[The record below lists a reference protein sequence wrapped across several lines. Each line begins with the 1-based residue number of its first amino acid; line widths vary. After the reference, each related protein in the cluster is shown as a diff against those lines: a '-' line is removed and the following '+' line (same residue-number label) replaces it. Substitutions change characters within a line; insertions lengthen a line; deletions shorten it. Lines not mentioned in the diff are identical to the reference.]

1 MSFLNDELVKRE
13 LPPLLTM
20 NNGALCIPGTWRK
33 RRTEILDILHK
44 NIYGYTP
51 KPPDSVTGEVIK
63 TDDDAFAGKVIYRK
77 INLKFDTPNGEFS
90 FPFYFM
96 LPKNVENPRVFL
108 HIAFDPDI
116 PDKYMPV
123 EEITDNGYAIAMFC
137 YTDVVKDSHDGNYS
151 QGLAAMYPMGDVRK
165 PDEWGRIGMW
175 AFAASRVMDYLWTC
189 GDVDRYRVAVVGHS
203 RLGKTALW
211 AAAQDERF
219 YMAVSNNSGFGGA
232 ALSKR
237 GSGERVADFI
247 RVGSWDWFCET
258 FKTYFGKEDVNTV
271 YDQHMLLAA
280 IAPRRICVGSAR
292 LDRGADP
299 KSEFLSC
306 VSVSEVYE
314 LLGHY
319 GLVTPDEY
327 PQADTALF
335 GGKVGYHIRD
345 GLHYFS
351 RTDWLR
357 YMEWFK

>member
-1 MSFLNDELVKRE
+1 MSFLQDELTKRD
-13 LPPLLTM
+13 LPRIITDD
-20 NNGALCIPGTWRK
+20 CIPGTWRK
-33 RRTEILDILHK
+33 RRLEILDILHK

-51 KPPDSVTGEVIK
+51 KPPQSVVGEVIK
-63 TDDDAFAGKVIYRK
+63 TDTDAFAGKVIYKK

-90 FPFYFM
+90 FPFYLM
-96 LPKNVENPRVFL
+96 IPKNVENPPVFL

-116 PDKYMPV
+116 PDKFMPV
-123 EEITDNGYAIAMFC
+123 EEITDNGYAVAMFC

-151 QGLAAMYPMGDVRK
+151 QGLAAMYPISEPRK

-175 AFAASRVMDYLWTC
+175 AFAASRVMDYLWDC
-189 GDVDRYRVAVVGHS
+189 GEVNRYRVAVTGHS

-232 ALSKR
+232 AVAKR

-258 FKTYFGKEDVNTV
+258 FKTYFGKEDDNDV

-280 IAPRRICVGSAR
+280 IAPRRICVGSAQ

-306 VSVSEVYE
+306 VCVSEVYDM
-314 LLGHY
+314 LGHY

-327 PQADTALF
+327 PQAGTALF
-335 GGKVGYHIRD
+335 GGKIGYHIRE
-345 GLHYFS
+345 GQHYFS
-351 RTDWLR
+351 RRDWLR
-357 YMEWFK
+357 YMEFFK